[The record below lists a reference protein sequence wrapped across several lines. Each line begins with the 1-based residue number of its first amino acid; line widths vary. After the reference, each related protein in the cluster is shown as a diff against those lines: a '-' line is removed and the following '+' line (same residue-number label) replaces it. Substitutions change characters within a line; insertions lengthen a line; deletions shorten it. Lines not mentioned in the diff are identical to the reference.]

1 VGRGAAG
8 QWQWED
14 DEFQFLA
21 QLDGGCLKVGNDKI
35 ATLLHAH
42 LTECECV
49 RAPACVCVCVCEPGL
64 WTPCRKSKWRDGAQK
79 WQSAVKRRKIDAN
92 FYA

>member
-49 RAPACVCVCVCEPGL
+49 RAPACVCVCVRARTL
-64 WTPCRKSKWRDGAQK
+64 DSL
-79 WQSAVKRRKIDAN
+79 
-92 FYA
+92 

>member
-1 VGRGAAG
+1 MGRGAAG

-49 RAPACVCVCVCEPGL
+49 RAPACVCVCASQDSGL
-64 WTPCRKSKWRDGAQK
+64 PVEKASGEMGPRSG
-79 WQSAVKRRKIDAN
+79 N
-92 FYA
+92 LL